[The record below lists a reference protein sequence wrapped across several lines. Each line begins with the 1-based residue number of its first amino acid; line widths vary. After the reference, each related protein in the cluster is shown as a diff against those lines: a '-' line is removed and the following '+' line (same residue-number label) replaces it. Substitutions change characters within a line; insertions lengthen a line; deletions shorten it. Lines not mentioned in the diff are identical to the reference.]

1 MQSSSLITCSDI
13 IAFHFTAR
21 EKIALLIANQN
32 YEREDIKSLNSP
44 HNDVKLLKEQMEK
57 MGFKVFAF
65 FDLRYN
71 EVMEALEKICRK
83 LDAGMYVLLYY
94 SGHGFQHQ
102 NVDYIMPV
110 DASFPIQCD
119 ACISVD
125 HITYKLQKTKSKVF
139 VFFDCCR
146 VK

>member
-1 MQSSSLITCSDI
+1 
-13 IAFHFTAR
+13 
-21 EKIALLIANQN
+21 
-32 YEREDIKSLNSP
+32 
-44 HNDVKLLKEQMEK
+44 MEK

-65 FDLRYN
+65 FDLKFN
-71 EVMEALEKICRK
+71 EVMEVLAKICCT

-110 DASFPIQCD
+110 DASFPIQCGG
-119 ACISVD
+119 CISVD
-125 HITYKLQKTKSKVF
+125 NITFRLQKTKSKVF
-139 VFFDCCR
+139 LFFDSCR